1 MTYLAMMRVV
11 QLPVSFL
18 YQIAQLADRQV
29 DRHQI
34 AGARGMYHQGVL
46 MSNVKNRFDV
56 VPILLDVDN
65 HLYFGEAIQL
75 LYVLAKFLIDGLF
88 LVIGQI
94 GVSSREYNLHG
105 CFPFISL
112 KSCGTVPFVT
122 ALQVVIFEG
131 KNL

>member
-1 MTYLAMMRVV
+1 MTNLAMLRVV
-11 QLPVSFL
+11 QLSISFL

-46 MSNVKNRFDV
+46 MGHVKNRFDI

-88 LVIGQI
+88 LVIGQT

-112 KSCGTVPFVT
+112 KS
-122 ALQVVIFEG
+122 
-131 KNL
+131 